1 MPTEN
6 PHQETLR
13 QRLHD
18 LETTDVDL
26 SWVTVRQNGEE
37 LRERYRVLEQPCY
50 GLVTVLREASLLQLL
65 AEHAQLEPVSSLRP
79 FPYRVPRPRRTQ
91 DSVEIWSPGDE
102 QGTDDATANARLL
115 LWFAVA
121 YLPDEFGAD
130 LFFWQQLLRS
140 LPLYRPTGE
149 GGRKV
154 RPLGR
159 IQQGVCRA
167 ARALI
172 EAAHDRAGAHLTEVA
187 DRSENH
193 GGGDISDP
201 QAFSKITAIADYLG
215 FDASTLW
222 RWRQKGILSVERGG
236 NGTYICSKSQLEMLR
251 RPRRR
256 QSP

>member
-1 MPTEN
+1 MPTEP

-18 LETTDVDL
+18 LKTTDVDL
-26 SWVTVRQNGEE
+26 SWVSVRQNGEE

-65 AEHAQLEPVSSLRP
+65 AEHAQLESVPSLRP

-102 QGTDDATANARLL
+102 QGTDDATANARML

-121 YLPDEFGAD
+121 YSPDEFSAD
-130 LFFWQQLLRS
+130 LLFWQQLLRS

-172 EAAHDRAGAHLTEVA
+172 EAAHDGAGDHRTEVA
-187 DRSENH
+187 EGSGTH
-193 GGGDISDP
+193 SSGDDL
-201 QAFSKITAIADYLG
+201 QASFSKLISIARYLG
-215 FDASTLW
+215 IDASTLW
-222 RWRQKGILSVERGG
+222 RWRHNGVLPVERRDGKCL
-236 NGTYICSKSQLEMLR
+236 CSKSKLEMLR
-251 RPRRR
+251 ESRP
-256 QSP
+256 QKS